1 MRKAEIYFGGD
12 EEYRRLW
19 NIRDRYGVTWR
30 GMLIEGAKF
39 LEEQD
44 LIGKNAPS
52 YLECEEIGQQSRPPC
67 PEPEHAG
74 SLVKRVS
81 VTDHDIDFIQI
92 EIVESDGEPD
102 TEAEPAPDTDPDA
115 GPDDESDAIDE
126 TDSPSSNP
134 DPEPADG
141 ENPTTAGHEEKE
153 PRDTTARPSK
163 PVQDGTGIETQP
175 HQQDARPTPTPTATL
190 TADFDFFSGGVGD
203 V

>member
-19 NIRDRYGVTWR
+19 TIRDRYGVTWR

-44 LIGKNAPS
+44 LIGENAPS
-52 YLECEEIGQQSRPPC
+52 YLECNENGQQSRPPC
-67 PEPEHAG
+67 PEPEHAE

-102 TEAEPAPDTDPDA
+102 TEAEQTPDRDPDA
-115 GPDDESDAIDE
+115 ESDDKSDAIVE
-126 TDSPSSNP
+126 TESPASNP
-134 DPEPADG
+134 DPEPGDG
-141 ENPTTAGHEEKE
+141 ENPTNAGHDEKE
-153 PRDTTARPSK
+153 PIDTTARPSK
-163 PVQDGTGIETQP
+163 PVQDGTNIETEL
-175 HQQDARPTPTPTATL
+175 HQQDARPTPTS

-203 V
+203 A

>member
-81 VTDHDIDFIQI
+81 VTDQDIDFIQI
-92 EIVESDGEPD
+92 EIVEADGEPD
-102 TEAEPAPDTDPDA
+102 TEAEPAPDTDPDSEH
-115 GPDDESDAIDE
+115 DDEAGAIGE
-126 TDSPSSNP
+126 TESTDSNP
-134 DPEPADG
+134 DAEPADG
-141 ENPTTAGHEEKE
+141 ENPTNTGHEEEE
-153 PRDTTARPSK
+153 PIGTTATPSK
-163 PVQDGTGIETQP
+163 PVQDRTDIETEP
-175 HQQDARPTPTPTATL
+175 HQQDGRRTPTP

-203 V
+203 A